1 MSGRCSQPHGPKPLI
16 PEKNSELPKSR
27 HFAAY
32 STLEHRPNPRAK
44 SLAPHGGDSARLTC
58 PLCPQEIWAGI
69 YPPHTKGPRET
80 KISWGHR
87 GKLAFWTKSSRPAH
101 VSEKNKKRHHLRLIT
116 HADVASFNAAAKR
129 ISKADRLQ
137 KMGVQNMKYQLI
149 YSM

>member
-1 MSGRCSQPHGPKPLI
+1 MCVCV
-16 PEKNSELPKSR
+16 
-27 HFAAY
+27 AAQSY
-32 STLEHRPNPRAK
+32 WHS
-44 SLAPHGGDSARLTC
+44 PHGGDSTRLTC
-58 PLCPQEIWAGI
+58 PLCPQEIWAGMH
-69 YPPHTKGPRET
+69 PPHTKEPRET

-101 VSEKNKKRHHLRLIT
+101 VSKKKRHHLRLIT